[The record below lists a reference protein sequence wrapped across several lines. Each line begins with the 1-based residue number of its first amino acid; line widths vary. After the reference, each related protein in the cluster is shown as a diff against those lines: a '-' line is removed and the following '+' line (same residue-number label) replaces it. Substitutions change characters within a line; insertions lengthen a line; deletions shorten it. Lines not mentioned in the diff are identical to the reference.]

1 MREVVLCECDLAA
14 LELGV
19 QGQRG
24 EPRLR
29 WVSEGADRRTRVGQE
44 KPGSLLVVCEH
55 LGDSVGP
62 AGKKAGRQPRLECL
76 HRTA

>member
-24 EPRLR
+24 EPRLWR
-29 WVSEGADRRTRVGQE
+29 VAEDADRRARIGKQ
-44 KPGSLLVVCEH
+44 KPRPLLVVAED
-55 LGDSVGP
+55 LSDAVRRDGWRPSW
-62 AGKKAGRQPRLECL
+62 
-76 HRTA
+76 